1 MACHIDKEKGLVC
14 FLVKLNY
21 GKNKNTYVKTPTISK
36 SVNIALFFCFCLCIN
51 GSNNQFCSS
60 INLCTFA

>member
-1 MACHIDKEKGLVC
+1 MACHIDKEKSLVY
-14 FLVKLNY
+14 FLVKINY

-36 SVNIALFFCFCLCIN
+36 PVNTALFFCFCLCIN
-51 GSNNQFCSS
+51 GSNNQFYSS

>member
-1 MACHIDKEKGLVC
+1 MACHIDKEKSLVC

-51 GSNNQFCSS
+51 GSDNKLYSS
-60 INLCTFA
+60 TSVRAFA